1 MSEGPQAAAI
11 ERIERALA
19 RIERAGQ
26 VRAFATHALGRRH
39 GVLKARMEEAIHAL
53 DALIAQ
59 EEADR

>member
-1 MSEGPQAAAI
+1 MNDGPQAAAI

-26 VRAFATHALGRRH
+26 VRAFATDALGRRH
-39 GVLKARMEEAIHAL
+39 AVLRVRMEEAVVAL

-59 EEADR
+59 EADAR